1 MINTPIIISNTKAY
15 IKSIKDFYKLQNEIW
30 INLEK
35 ETYKYYVAVPSS
47 LISLI
52 KREEYKAFDVG
63 AQNYSASENG
73 AHTGTDTLSNVLEA
87 GVEFLI
93 LGHSEVRERGESS
106 FEISKKV
113 SESLYSKTKT
123 VLCIGEKERKIISDK
138 HEYTFADEIIKMLND
153 SLTSV
158 NKNDVHN
165 LVIAYEPVWAIG
177 SNTPAT
183 PSIVMEA
190 VIIIRRELSRK
201 FGIDAA
207 KKIKIIYGGSVDDTN
222 AVEYIKGATC
232 DGVLVGR
239 SSTDAKV
246 FAKLINN
253 IYANK

>member
-1 MINTPIIISNTKAY
+1 
-15 IKSIKDFYKLQNEIW
+15 
-30 INLEK
+30 
-35 ETYKYYVAVPSS
+35 
-47 LISLI
+47 
-52 KREEYKAFDVG
+52 
-63 AQNYSASENG
+63 
-73 AHTGTDTLSNVLEA
+73 
-87 GVEFLI
+87 
-93 LGHSEVRERGESS
+93 
-106 FEISKKV
+106 
-113 SESLYSKTKT
+113 
-123 VLCIGEKERKIISDK
+123 
-138 HEYTFADEIIKMLND
+138 MLND
-153 SLTSV
+153 SLVSV